1 MRKRWMPFGRRWA
14 SRRMIT
20 WEVLAFSAIILM
32 IWIDE
37 IIDVPHVL
45 LDAEA
50 TPVNWRESLLES
62 GCIAGLGVLVVIMTR
77 RLFGRIR
84 YLEGIVPV
92 CASCKKIRDENG
104 RWQPIE
110 IYIVERSEAEFSHGL
125 CPECAGR
132 YFPEEDKDPRP

>member
-1 MRKRWMPFGRRWA
+1 MPFGRRWA

-62 GCIAGLGVLVVIMTR
+62 VCIAGLG
-77 RLFGRIR
+77 G
-84 YLEGIVPV
+84 
-92 CASCKKIRDENG
+92 
-104 RWQPIE
+104 
-110 IYIVERSEAEFSHGL
+110 
-125 CPECAGR
+125 
-132 YFPEEDKDPRP
+132 PRP

>member
-1 MRKRWMPFGRRWA
+1 
-14 SRRMIT
+14 MIT